1 MSTNNVSVRIFLEK
15 NLRINDEV
23 KRILELYVQYCSRAL
38 SLHDEYKCYL
48 VGDRKKH
55 NIETTAVCQFELKK
69 IKIFCRGRLLPD
81 VLRSIAHEMF
91 HLKQLESGLHPKK
104 SDLHFSSELEDGA
117 NEVAGKLLN
126 AFTEVMG
133 HNKVYEKELESE

>member
-1 MSTNNVSVRIFLEK
+1 MSTNNINIRIFVEK
-15 NLRINDEV
+15 SLHINDEV
-23 KRILELYVQYCSRAL
+23 KRILELYVQYCARAL
-38 SLHDEYKCYL
+38 TLHHEYKCYL
-48 VGDRKKH
+48 VSDRKKH
-55 NIETTAVCQFELKK
+55 NIETTAVCQYELKK

-91 HLKQLESGLHPKK
+91 HLKQLESGMSPKK

-117 NEVAGKLLN
+117 NEVAGRLLN

-133 HNKVYEKELESE
+133 HSEIYEKELESE

>member
-1 MSTNNVSVRIFLEK
+1 MSTNNTSVRLFLEK
-15 NLRINDEV
+15 DLLVKDEA

-38 SLHDEYKCYL
+38 SLKEEYKCYL
-48 VGDRKKH
+48 VADRKKH
-55 NIETTAVCQFELKK
+55 NIETTAVCEYELKT

-91 HLKQLESGLHPKK
+91 HLKQLESGMRPSKK
-104 SDLHFSSELEDGA
+104 YLHFSSELEDGA

-133 HNKVYEKELESE
+133 HNEIYDKRLENE